1 MCECGLGVRH
11 SFLKHKNA
19 PLVASASSL
28 LAKLTSERASERASR
43 KDNMQSRR
51 NLIKIIKA
59 RKKQD
64 HKYILHQA
72 NILLSKCFERLEK
85 LKQYDVVSG
94 IADFKDCAF
103 TDECDHLIKQQASE
117 QKG

>member
-1 MCECGLGVRH
+1 M
-11 SFLKHKNA
+11 N
-19 PLVASASSL
+19 
-28 LAKLTSERASERASR
+28 
-43 KDNMQSRR
+43 SRR

-64 HKYILHQA
+64 HKYILHHA
-72 NILLSKCFERLEK
+72 NILLSKCFERLEE

>member
-1 MCECGLGVRH
+1 M
-11 SFLKHKNA
+11 N
-19 PLVASASSL
+19 
-28 LAKLTSERASERASR
+28 
-43 KDNMQSRR
+43 SRR

-64 HKYILHQA
+64 HKYILHHA
-72 NILLSKCFERLEK
+72 DILLSKCFERLEE

-103 TDECDHLIKQQASE
+103 TSECDDLLKE
-117 QKG
+117 NER

>member
-1 MCECGLGVRH
+1 MKKINKRE
-11 SFLKHKNA
+11 
-19 PLVASASSL
+19 
-28 LAKLTSERASERASR
+28 SR
-43 KDNMQSRR
+43 RDNMQSRR

-72 NILLSKCFERLEK
+72 DILLSKCFERLEK

-103 TDECDHLIKQQASE
+103 TDECDHLLKKQASK

>member
-1 MCECGLGVRH
+1 M
-11 SFLKHKNA
+11 N
-19 PLVASASSL
+19 
-28 LAKLTSERASERASR
+28 
-43 KDNMQSRR
+43 SRR

-64 HKYILHQA
+64 YKYILHHA
-72 NILLSKCFERLEK
+72 DILLSKCFKRLEE

-103 TDECDHLIKQQASE
+103 TVECDHLLKESE
-117 QKG
+117 ES

>member
-1 MCECGLGVRH
+1 M
-11 SFLKHKNA
+11 N
-19 PLVASASSL
+19 
-28 LAKLTSERASERASR
+28 
-43 KDNMQSRR
+43 SRR

-64 HKYILHQA
+64 YKYILHHA
-72 NILLSKCFERLEK
+72 DILLSKCFERLEE

-103 TDECDHLIKQQASE
+103 TVECDHLLKESE
-117 QKG
+117 ES

>member
-1 MCECGLGVRH
+1 
-11 SFLKHKNA
+11 
-19 PLVASASSL
+19 
-28 LAKLTSERASERASR
+28 
-43 KDNMQSRR
+43 MQSRR

-72 NILLSKCFERLEK
+72 NILLSKCFERLDK

-103 TDECDHLIKQQASE
+103 TDECDHLIKLTSE
-117 QKG
+117 QRG